1 MQENLTIARPY
12 AQAAFEYASSE
23 GSANAWSEALAFLS
37 SLVADPGIRR
47 VISDPKVSQ
56 QRLIDLLLDL
66 GGARFS
72 PSFGRFIKV
81 LSAARRLVVVG
92 EIAQLFESHRAE
104 AENIAH
110 AEIVTAFQLSP
121 SEEAVIAKVVEKR
134 LGKTVRITQR
144 LDQTLI
150 GGAVVRIGDTVFDV
164 SLKGGLSQ
172 LANLF
177 NWK

>member
-12 AQAAFEYASSE
+12 AQAAFEYSNTE
-23 GSANAWSEALAFLS
+23 GAIGAWSEALAFLGMV
-37 SLVADPGIRR
+37 VADPAMRR

-72 PSFGRFIKV
+72 PSFGRFVKV
-81 LSAARRLVVVG
+81 LGAAHRLVVVG
-92 EIAQLFESHRAE
+92 EIAQLFERHRAV

-110 AEIVTAFQLSP
+110 AEIVSAFPLAP
-121 SEEAVIAKVVEKR
+121 SEEAAIAKAVEKR
-134 LGKTVRITQR
+134 LGKAVRITQR

-150 GGAVVRIGDTVFDV
+150 GGAIVQVGDTVFDV
-164 SLKGGLSQ
+164 SLKGGLNQ